1 MGTLWIRKKR
11 KWKWNI
17 FFSQSDAFCW
27 SCDVRKEYFFGIS
40 SKFCN
45 KEWDCRGCQ
54 EETVILSYVLHIC
67 AKHLLPKDFILQI
80 HPKGKYHCWRSS
92 RSCKCS
98 QYVKQG
104 TRYLS
109 YSGCLQNCFFFSAS
123 NRTRLLWIINF
134 CHLDM
139 CLFQFSEIT
148 IIVIFMAVFSIAQ
161 LLWECWFRGNVFFAR
176 NGEVGHL
183 VLPGLLSAENAALEK
198 YEPLCLCQ
206 LSGNTTNFLKKYF
219 CTPPEI
225 HLISYFVKQNQAAF
239 SFSPVFWPLFQN
251 PNTELK

>member
-1 MGTLWIRKKR
+1 MLLISSEPSFAQSHRERMKEFTATLKESISTRSGGYGKLSGCCVSIFSFASYKGFFKPSEKGVLFYIIWKPFHGLQFSKVRTLWFRKKR

-92 RSCKCS
+92 RSCNCS
-98 QYVKQG
+98 QCVK
-104 TRYLS
+104 
-109 YSGCLQNCFFFSAS
+109 
-123 NRTRLLWIINF
+123 
-134 CHLDM
+134 
-139 CLFQFSEIT
+139 
-148 IIVIFMAVFSIAQ
+148 
-161 LLWECWFRGNVFFAR
+161 
-176 NGEVGHL
+176 
-183 VLPGLLSAENAALEK
+183 
-198 YEPLCLCQ
+198 
-206 LSGNTTNFLKKYF
+206 
-219 CTPPEI
+219 
-225 HLISYFVKQNQAAF
+225 
-239 SFSPVFWPLFQN
+239 
-251 PNTELK
+251 